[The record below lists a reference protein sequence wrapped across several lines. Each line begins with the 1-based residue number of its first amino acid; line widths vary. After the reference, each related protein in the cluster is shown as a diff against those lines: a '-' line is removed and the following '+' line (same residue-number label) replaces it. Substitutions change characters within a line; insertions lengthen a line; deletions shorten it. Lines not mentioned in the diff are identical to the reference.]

1 MSSAKSTH
9 QLSVW
14 STSHY
19 DLGEIRTESA
29 DRSTPPEKKERLG
42 DRGVNQKR
50 LGNSKA
56 PDKNICLLFRFL
68 SQTYNLMA
76 RIFNNEFALAN

>member
-1 MSSAKSTH
+1 MSSAKSASGSTGK
-9 QLSVW
+9 VW
-14 STSHY
+14 SESHY
-19 DLGEIRTESA
+19 DLGEIRTEKA

-56 PDKNICLLFRFL
+56 PDINIFVK
-68 SQTYNLMA
+68 
-76 RIFNNEFALAN
+76 RIL